1 MPAGAPLP
9 DRIDPTR
16 CPLCGT
22 ANRCAM
28 EIERATGVPQEACWC
43 RDVDFS
49 ADLLARVPAQ
59 ARRQAC
65 ICQACASRAA
75 GA

>member
-1 MPAGAPLP
+1 MPAGAPPL
-9 DRIDPTR
+9 DPTR

-28 EIERATGVPQEACWC
+28 EVERATGVPQEACWC
-43 RDVDFS
+43 RDADFS
-49 ADLLARVPAQ
+49 ADLLARVPAE
-59 ARRQAC
+59 ARRRAC